1 MTKRSNRLLALAS
14 VVLLAAPLAACTSG
28 SAGNSD
34 LIDIEMPISTATP
47 GGVVER
53 RARFSFPLGRCLAF
67 RPTGCFRSPGI
78 LCNTAAD
85 ILH

>member
-34 LIDIEMPISTATP
+34 PIDIEMPISTATP
-47 GGVVER
+47 APR
-53 RARFSFPLGRCLAF
+53 GR
-67 RPTGCFRSPGI
+67 
-78 LCNTAAD
+78 
-85 ILH
+85 